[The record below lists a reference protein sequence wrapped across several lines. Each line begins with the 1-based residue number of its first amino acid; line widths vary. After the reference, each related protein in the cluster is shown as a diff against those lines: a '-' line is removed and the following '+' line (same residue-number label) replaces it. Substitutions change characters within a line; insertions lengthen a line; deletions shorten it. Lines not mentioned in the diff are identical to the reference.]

1 MMKNKWIALI
11 MVLLLLAAV
20 PMAQAAAVIQRPDQY
35 FTIMMYRSAAVERM
49 PGTEITSFERDQND
63 QITSHTFLLTLSLR
77 CIMFVEDTEGQND

>member
-35 FTIMMYRSAAVERM
+35 FTIMMYRSAAVEIGRA
-49 PGTEITSFERDQND
+49 SCRER
-63 QITSHTFLLTLSLR
+63 
-77 CIMFVEDTEGQND
+77 V